1 MITTF
6 RPSGCTNAC
15 RHSHRVSA
23 GFKTALFSTKPYI
36 PYIVREPSM
45 SISAIICDAP
55 IAHKAEGSDPYAWLQ
70 ERDTEAVL
78 DYLKA
83 ENSYQQAQTADQAA
97 LRETLFE
104 EIKGRILETDLSL
117 PSPWGPYLYYTRTT
131 AGDEYA
137 LHYRCPRPADDSL
150 TLDESREQLLLDPN
164 VLANGGFFSLGA
176 FSISPD
182 HQRLAYSI
190 DSTGD
195 EIYTLFVK
203 ELSDGRVSELEFQD
217 CDGSMTWANDSLTL
231 FFGELDDTH
240 RPHKLYRYRLDGT
253 AAEEVFHEPDGRFF
267 MHCYRASS
275 EQQLLLSVGSKTTSE
290 VWVLDANQPQ
300 QDFSCIAPRVE
311 DHEYDVDHGALDGQW
326 TWFIRTNRDGINFA
340 LYTAVDTGVAPI
352 EAQWQILIPHSDTVM
367 IDGMSLN
374 AGAMTLSLREGGLPI
389 IEVHPQ
395 DLPSYR
401 VQLPDAAYSLHVQ
414 NTLEFA
420 SERIR
425 LRYEALNRPA
435 QIRQLQLSNGEQQ
448 VLKQTPVLGP
458 FDADAYVSQRLW
470 ATAPD
475 GTQIP
480 ISLVIKREAL
490 GKPVPL
496 YLYGYGAYG
505 ESLDPWFSHAR
516 LSLLDRGMAFAIA
529 HVRGGGELGEAW
541 YRAGKQEHKQNT
553 FSDFIACAEHLIANG
568 FTSAPQLA
576 ISGGSAGGLLIGAV
590 LNQRPELFGAA
601 IAEVPFVDVLNT
613 MLDPDLPLTVTEYD
627 EWGNPQEP
635 DVYERLKAYAPYE
648 NVKAQA
654 YPAMLVIAGYNDSR
668 VQYWEAAKWVAK
680 LRTAKTDT
688 NPLLLKT
695 ELGAGHGGMSG
706 RYQGLRDVALEY
718 AFLFKVLGVA

>member
-1 MITTF
+1 M
-6 RPSGCTNAC
+6 SL
-15 RHSHRVSA
+15 SA
-23 GFKTALFSTKPYI
+23 H
-36 PYIVREPSM
+36 V
-45 SISAIICDAP
+45 CNAP
-55 IAHKAEGSDPYAWLQ
+55 IARKDPGVDPYAWLQ
-70 ERDTEAVL
+70 ERDTDAVL

-83 ENSYQQAQTADQAA
+83 ENSYQEAQLADQAQ
-97 LRETLFE
+97 LRETLFQ

-131 AGDEYA
+131 AGDEYPR
-137 LHYRCPRPADDSL
+137 HYRCPRPADDSL
-150 TLDESREQLLLDPN
+150 TVDESHEQLLLDPN
-164 VLANGGFFSLGA
+164 ELAGGGFFSLGA

-182 HQRLAYSI
+182 HQRLAYSL
-190 DSTGD
+190 DTSGD

-203 ELSDGRVSELEFQD
+203 ELSNEKVSELSFEN

-231 FFGELDDTH
+231 FFGELDETH
-240 RPHKLYRYRLDGT
+240 RPHKLWRYRLDGT

-267 MHCYRASS
+267 LHCYRSSS
-275 EQQLLLSVGSKTTSE
+275 ERQLVLSLGSKTTSE
-290 VWVLDANQPQ
+290 IWVLDATQPQ
-300 QDFSCIAPRVE
+300 QPFTCLAPRRE
-311 DHEYDVDHGALDGQW
+311 NHEYDVDHGLLDGQW
-326 TWFIRTNRDGINFA
+326 AWLIRSNRDGINFA
-340 LYTAVDTGVAPI
+340 LYQAADTGVAPT
-352 EAQWQILIPHSDTVM
+352 EADWQNLIAHSDTVM
-367 IDGMSLN
+367 IDGLSLN
-374 AGAMTLSLREGGLPI
+374 AGALTLSLREGGLPI

-395 DLPSYR
+395 GLPAYR

-414 NTLEFA
+414 NSLEFV

-435 QIRQLQLSNGEQQ
+435 QIRQLDLATGEQV

-475 GTQIP
+475 GTQVP
-480 ISLVIKREAL
+480 ISLVVKREAL

-505 ESLDPWFSHAR
+505 ESLDPWFSHSR
-516 LSLLDRGMAFAIA
+516 LSLLDRGVAFAIA

-541 YRAGKQEHKQNT
+541 YRAGKQEHKPNT

-568 FTSAPQLA
+568 FTTAEQMA

-590 LNQRPELFGAA
+590 LNQRPELFKVA

-613 MLDPDLPLTVTEYD
+613 MLDPELPLTVTEYD
-627 EWGNPQEP
+627 EWGNPQDP
-635 DVYERLKAYAPYE
+635 DVYDRIRAYAPYE
-648 NVKAQA
+648 NVTAQA
-654 YPAMLVIAGYNDSR
+654 YPALLVIAGYNDSR

-680 LRTAKTDT
+680 LRATKTDD

-718 AFLFKVLGVA
+718 AFVLKVLGVV

>member
-1 MITTF
+1 M
-6 RPSGCTNAC
+6 SLSA
-15 RHSHRVSA
+15 HVSN
-23 GFKTALFSTKPYI
+23 
-36 PYIVREPSM
+36 
-45 SISAIICDAP
+45 AP
-55 IAHKAEGSDPYAWLQ
+55 IAHRDAGVDPYAWLQ
-70 ERDTEAVL
+70 ERDTDAVL

-83 ENSYQQAQTADQAA
+83 ENSYQEGQLADQAE
-97 LRETLFE
+97 LRERLFQ

-131 AGDEYA
+131 AGDEYPR
-137 LHYRCPRPADDSL
+137 HYRCPRPADDSL
-150 TLDESREQLLLDPN
+150 NVDEDREQLLLDPN
-164 VLANGGFFSLGA
+164 ALAGGGFFSLGA

-182 HQRLAYSI
+182 HQRLAYSL
-190 DSTGD
+190 DTSGD

-203 ELSDGRVSELEFQD
+203 ELSNDRVSELSFEN

-231 FFGELDDTH
+231 FFGELDETH
-240 RPHKLYRYRLDGT
+240 RPHKLWRYRLDGT

-267 MHCYRASS
+267 LHCYRSSS
-275 EQQLLLSVGSKTTSE
+275 ERQLILSLDSKTTSE
-290 VWVLDANQPQ
+290 TWVLDAAQPQ
-300 QDFSCIAPRVE
+300 QPFTCLAPRVE
-311 DHEYDVDHGALDGQW
+311 NHEYDVDHGLLDGQW
-326 TWFIRTNRDGINFA
+326 TWLIRSNRDGINFA
-340 LYTAVDTGVAPI
+340 LYQAADTGMAPT
-352 EAQWQILIPHSDTVM
+352 EADWQNLIPHSETVM
-367 IDGMSLN
+367 IDGLSLN

-395 DLPSYR
+395 DLPKYR

-414 NTLEFA
+414 NSLEFS

-435 QIRQLQLSNGEQQ
+435 QIRQLDLASGDQV

-458 FDADAYVSQRLW
+458 FDADAYVSQRIW

-475 GTQIP
+475 GTQVP
-480 ISLVIKREAL
+480 ISLVVKREAL
-490 GKPVPL
+490 GQPVPL

-505 ESLDPWFSHAR
+505 QSLDPWFSHAR
-516 LSLLDRGMAFAIA
+516 LSLLDRGVAFAIA

-541 YRAGKQEHKQNT
+541 YRAGKQEHKHNT

-568 FTSAPQLA
+568 FTTADQLA

-590 LNQRPELFGAA
+590 LNQRPELFKVA

-613 MLDPDLPLTVTEYD
+613 MLDPELPLTVTEYD
-627 EWGNPQEP
+627 EWGNPEEP
-635 DVYERLKAYAPYE
+635 EVYDRIRAYAPYE
-648 NVKAQA
+648 NVRAQA
-654 YPAMLVIAGYNDSR
+654 YPALLVIAGYNDSR

-680 LRTAKTDT
+680 LRATKTDD

-718 AFLFKVLGVA
+718 GFILKVLGKV

>member
-1 MITTF
+1 M
-6 RPSGCTNAC
+6 PLPANDS
-15 RHSHRVSA
+15 S
-23 GFKTALFSTKPYI
+23 
-36 PYIVREPSM
+36 
-45 SISAIICDAP
+45 AP
-55 IAHKAEGSDPYAWLQ
+55 IAHKADGADPYAWLQ
-70 ERDTEAVL
+70 ERDTDAVL

-83 ENSYQQAQTADQAA
+83 ENSYLDAQLAHQAP
-97 LRETLFE
+97 LRETLFQ

-137 LHYRCPRPADDSL
+137 RHYRCPRPADDSL
-150 TLDESREQLLLDPN
+150 TVDESREQLLLDPN
-164 VLANGGFFSLGA
+164 ALANGGFFSLGA

-182 HQRLAYSI
+182 HQRLAYSL
-190 DSTGD
+190 DTTGE

-203 ELSDGRVSELEFQD
+203 ELSTGKVSELSFD
-217 CDGSMTWANDSLTL
+217 NCDGSMTWANDSLTL

-240 RPHKLYRYRLDGT
+240 RPHKLLRYRLDGT

-267 MHCYRASS
+267 LHCYRSSS
-275 EQQLLLSVGSKTTSE
+275 ERQLLLSLGSKTTGE
-290 VWVLDANQPQ
+290 TWVLDAARPEQP
-300 QDFSCIAPRVE
+300 FTCMAPRVE
-311 DHEYDVDHGALDGQW
+311 GHEYDVDHGQLDGQW
-326 TWFIRTNRDGINFA
+326 TWFIRSNREGINFA
-340 LYTAVDTGVAPI
+340 LYQAADNGAIPEQDDWQLLVPHNPEVMLDGV
-352 EAQWQILIPHSDTVM
+352 T
-367 IDGMSLN
+367 LN

-395 DLPSYR
+395 GLPAYR

-414 NTLEFA
+414 NSLEF
-420 SERIR
+420 SSSRIR

-435 QIRQLQLSNGEQQ
+435 QVRQLQLADGQQQ
-448 VLKQTPVLGP
+448 VLKETPVLGP

-470 ATAPD
+470 ATAAD
-475 GTQIP
+475 GTQVP
-480 ISLVIKREAL
+480 ISLVVKRECL
-490 GKPVPL
+490 GRPTPL

-516 LSLLDRGMAFAIA
+516 LSLLDRGVAFAIA

-553 FSDFIACAEHLIANG
+553 FSDFIACAEHLIAQG
-568 FTSAPQLA
+568 RTSAQQLA

-590 LNQRPELFGAA
+590 LNQRPELFRGA

-613 MLDPDLPLTVTEYD
+613 MLDPELPLTVTEYD
-627 EWGNPQEP
+627 EWGNPEEP
-635 DVYERLKAYAPYE
+635 EVHERIKAYAPYE
-648 NVKAQA
+648 NVRAQA
-654 YPAMLVIAGYNDSR
+654 YPATLVIAGYNDSR
-668 VQYWEAAKWVAK
+668 VQYWEAAKWVAR
-680 LRTAKTDT
+680 LRATKTDD

-718 AFLFKVLGVA
+718 AFVLNILGLG

>member
-1 MITTF
+1 M
-6 RPSGCTNAC
+6 SLSA
-15 RHSHRVSA
+15 HVSN
-23 GFKTALFSTKPYI
+23 
-36 PYIVREPSM
+36 
-45 SISAIICDAP
+45 AP
-55 IAHKAEGSDPYAWLQ
+55 IARRDPGVDPYAWLQ
-70 ERDTEAVL
+70 ERDTDAVL

-83 ENSYQQAQTADQAA
+83 ENSYQEAQLADQAE
-97 LRETLFE
+97 LRETLFQ

-131 AGDEYA
+131 AGDEYPR
-137 LHYRCPRPADDSL
+137 HYRCPRPADDSL
-150 TLDESREQLLLDPN
+150 NVDESREQLLLDPN
-164 VLANGGFFSLGA
+164 VLAGGGFFSLGA

-182 HQRLAYSI
+182 HQRLAYSL
-190 DSTGD
+190 DTTGD

-203 ELSDGRVSELEFQD
+203 ELSNDKVSELSFAD

-240 RPHKLYRYRLDGT
+240 RPHKLWRYRLDGT

-267 MHCYRASS
+267 LHCYRSSS
-275 EQQLLLSVGSKTTSE
+275 EKQLILSLGSKTTSE
-290 VWVLDANQPQ
+290 VWVLDAAQPQ
-300 QDFSCIAPRVE
+300 RPFTCLAPRVE
-311 DHEYDVDHGALDGQW
+311 NHEYDVDHGLLDGQW
-326 TWFIRTNRDGINFA
+326 TWLIRSNRDGINFA
-340 LYTAVDTGVAPI
+340 LYQAADTGVAPT
-352 EAQWQILIPHSDTVM
+352 EADWQNLIPHSDTVM
-367 IDGMSLN
+367 IDGLSLN

-395 DLPSYR
+395 GLPAYR

-414 NTLEFA
+414 NSLEFV

-435 QIRQLQLSNGEQQ
+435 QIRQLDLASGAQV

-470 ATAPD
+470 ATAPN
-475 GTQIP
+475 GTQVP
-480 ISLVIKREAL
+480 ISLVVKREAL
-490 GKPVPL
+490 GRPVPL

-505 ESLDPWFSHAR
+505 ESLDPWFSHSR
-516 LSLLDRGMAFAIA
+516 LSLLDRGVAFAIA

-541 YRAGKQEHKQNT
+541 YRAGKQEHKHNT
-553 FSDFIACAEHLIANG
+553 FGDFIACAEHLIANG
-568 FTSAPQLA
+568 FTTAEQLA

-590 LNQRPELFGAA
+590 LNQRPELFKVA

-627 EWGNPQEP
+627 EWGNPEEP
-635 DVYERLKAYAPYE
+635 DVYDRIRAYAPYE
-648 NVKAQA
+648 NVSAQA
-654 YPAMLVIAGYNDSR
+654 YPALLVIAGYNDSR

-680 LRTAKTDT
+680 LRATKTDDH
-688 NPLLLKT
+688 PLLLKT

-718 AFLFKVLGVA
+718 AFVLKVLGVV

>member
-1 MITTF
+1 M
-6 RPSGCTNAC
+6 PL
-15 RHSHRVSA
+15 SA
-23 GFKTALFSTKPYI
+23 QDSN
-36 PYIVREPSM
+36 
-45 SISAIICDAP
+45 AP
-55 IAHKAEGSDPYAWLQ
+55 IARRDPGVDPYAWLQ
-70 ERDTEAVL
+70 ERDTDAVL

-83 ENSYQQAQTADQAA
+83 ENNYQQAQLADQAA

-104 EIKGRILETDLSL
+104 EVKGRILETDLSL

-131 AGDEYA
+131 AGDEYPR
-137 LHYRCPRPADDSL
+137 HYRCPRPADDSL
-150 TLDESREQLLLDPN
+150 TVDESHEQLLLDPN
-164 VLANGGFFSLGA
+164 ALAGGGFFSLGA

-182 HQRLAYSI
+182 HQRLAYSL
-190 DSTGD
+190 DTTGD

-203 ELSDGRVSELEFQD
+203 ELSNEKVSELSFEN
-217 CDGSMTWANDSLTL
+217 CNGSMTWANDSLTL
-231 FFGELDDTH
+231 FFGELDETH
-240 RPHKLYRYRLDGT
+240 RPHKLWRYRLDGT

-267 MHCYRASS
+267 LHCYRSSS
-275 EQQLLLSVGSKTTSE
+275 ERQLILSLGSKTTSE
-290 VWVLDANQPQ
+290 VWVLDASQPQ
-300 QDFSCIAPRVE
+300 QAFTCLAPRVE
-311 DHEYDVDHGALDGQW
+311 HHEYDVDHGLLDGQW
-326 TWFIRTNRDGINFA
+326 TWFIRSNRDGINFA
-340 LYTAVDTGVAPI
+340 LYQAADTGVAPT
-352 EAQWQILIPHSDTVM
+352 EADWQNLIPHSDTVM
-367 IDGMSLN
+367 IDGLSLN

-395 DLPSYR
+395 DLPKYR

-414 NTLEFA
+414 NSLEFS

-435 QIRQLQLSNGEQQ
+435 QIRQLDLASGEQV

-470 ATAPD
+470 ATAAD
-475 GTQIP
+475 GTQVP
-480 ISLVIKREAL
+480 ISLVVKREAL
-490 GKPVPL
+490 GQPVPL

-516 LSLLDRGMAFAIA
+516 LSLLDRGVAFAIA

-541 YRAGKQEHKQNT
+541 YRAGKQEHKPNT
-553 FSDFIACAEHLIANG
+553 FSDFIACAEHLITNG
-568 FTSAPQLA
+568 FTSADRLA

-590 LNQRPELFGAA
+590 LNQRPELFKVA

-635 DVYERLKAYAPYE
+635 DVYDRIRAYAPYE

-654 YPAMLVIAGYNDSR
+654 YPALLVIAGYNDSR

-680 LRTAKTDT
+680 LRATKTDD

-718 AFLFKVLGVA
+718 AFVLKVLGLG

>member
-1 MITTF
+1 M
-6 RPSGCTNAC
+6 PLPANDS
-15 RHSHRVSA
+15 S
-23 GFKTALFSTKPYI
+23 
-36 PYIVREPSM
+36 
-45 SISAIICDAP
+45 AP
-55 IAHKAEGSDPYAWLQ
+55 IAHKAEGADPYAWLQ
-70 ERDTEAVL
+70 ERDTDAVL
-78 DYLKA
+78 DYLNA
-83 ENSYQQAQTADQAA
+83 ENSYQEARLAHQAP
-97 LRETLFE
+97 LRETLFQ

-137 LHYRCPRPADDSL
+137 RHYRCPRPADDSL
-150 TLDESREQLLLDPN
+150 TVDESREQLLLDPN
-164 VLANGGFFSLGA
+164 ALANGGFFSLGA

-182 HQRLAYSI
+182 HQRLAYSL
-190 DSTGD
+190 DTTGE
-195 EIYTLFVK
+195 EIYTLFIK
-203 ELSDGRVSELEFQD
+203 ELSNGKVSELSFD
-217 CDGSMTWANDSLTL
+217 NCDGSMTWANDSLTL

-240 RPHKLYRYRLDGT
+240 RPHKLFRYRLDGT

-267 MHCYRASS
+267 LHCYRSSS
-275 EQQLLLSVGSKTTSE
+275 ERQLLLSLGSKTTGE
-290 VWVLDANQPQ
+290 TWALDAAQPQ
-300 QDFSCIAPRVE
+300 LPFTCLAPRVE
-311 DHEYDVDHGALDGQW
+311 GHEYDVDHGQLDGLW
-326 TWFIRTNRDGINFA
+326 TWFIRSNREGINFA
-340 LYTAVDTGVAPI
+340 LYQAADEGIIPEESDWQLLVPHNPEVMLDGV
-352 EAQWQILIPHSDTVM
+352 T
-367 IDGMSLN
+367 LN

-395 DLPSYR
+395 DLPVYR

-414 NTLEFA
+414 NSLEF
-420 SERIR
+420 SSDRIR

-435 QIRQLQLSNGEQQ
+435 QVRQLQLADGQQQ
-448 VLKQTPVLGP
+448 VLKETPVLGP

-470 ATAPD
+470 ATAAD
-475 GTQIP
+475 GTQVP
-480 ISLVIKREAL
+480 ISLVVKRECL
-490 GKPVPL
+490 GQPTPL

-505 ESLDPWFSHAR
+505 ESLDPWFSHSR
-516 LSLLDRGMAFAIA
+516 LSLLDRGVAFAIA

-553 FSDFIACAEHLIANG
+553 FSDFIACAEHLIAQG
-568 FTSAPQLA
+568 LTSAQQLA

-590 LNQRPELFGAA
+590 LNQRPELFRAA

-627 EWGNPQEP
+627 EWGNPEEP
-635 DVYERLKAYAPYE
+635 EVYERIKAYAPYE
-648 NVKAQA
+648 NVRAQA
-654 YPAMLVIAGYNDSR
+654 YPSTLVIAGYNDSR

-680 LRTAKTDT
+680 LRATKTDD

-718 AFLFKVLGVA
+718 AFILNILGLD

>member
-1 MITTF
+1 M
-6 RPSGCTNAC
+6 PL
-15 RHSHRVSA
+15 SA
-23 GFKTALFSTKPYI
+23 TL
-36 PYIVREPSM
+36 
-45 SISAIICDAP
+45 CDAP
-55 IAHKAEGSDPYAWLQ
+55 VAHKAEGSDPYAWLQ
-70 ERDTEAVL
+70 ERDTDAVL

-83 ENSYQQAQTADQAA
+83 ENSYQEAQTADQAG
-97 LRETLFE
+97 LRESLFE

-131 AGDEYA
+131 AGDEYSR
-137 LHYRCPRPADDSL
+137 HYRCPRPADDSL
-150 TLDESREQLLLDPN
+150 QLDESREQLLLDPN
-164 VLANGGFFSLGA
+164 LLANGGFFSLGA

-182 HQRLAYSI
+182 HQRLAYSV

-267 MHCYRASS
+267 MHCYRSSS
-275 EQQLLLSVGSKTTSE
+275 EQQLLLSLGSKTTSE

-300 QDFSCIAPRVE
+300 QAFACIAPRVE
-311 DHEYDVDHGALDGQW
+311 DHEYDVDHGARDGQW
-326 TWFIRTNRDGINFA
+326 TWFIRSNRDGINFA
-340 LYTAVDTGVAPI
+340 LYTVVDSGTAPS
-352 EAQWQILIPHSDTVM
+352 EADWQNLIPHSDSVM

-401 VQLPDAAYSLHVQ
+401 VRLPDAAYSLHVQ
-414 NTLEFA
+414 NSLEFV

-435 QIRQLQLSNGEQQ
+435 QIRKLELNTGEQQ
-448 VLKQTPVLGP
+448 VLKQTPVLGA

-475 GTQIP
+475 GTQVP
-480 ISLVIKREAL
+480 ISLVVKREAL
-490 GKPVPL
+490 GQPVPL

-541 YRAGKQEHKQNT
+541 YRAGKQEHKHNT

-568 FTSAPQLA
+568 FTSAAQLA

-627 EWGNPQEP
+627 EWGNPEEP
-635 DVYERLKAYAPYE
+635 DVYDRIKAYAPYE
-648 NVKAQA
+648 NVSAQA
-654 YPAMLVIAGYNDSR
+654 YPATLVIAGYNDSR

-680 LRTAKTDT
+680 LRATKTDT

-706 RYQGLRDVALEY
+706 RYQGLRDAALEY
-718 AFLFKVLGVA
+718 AFLFKVLGIA

>member
-1 MITTF
+1 M
-6 RPSGCTNAC
+6 SL
-15 RHSHRVSA
+15 SA
-23 GFKTALFSTKPYI
+23 QDSN
-36 PYIVREPSM
+36 
-45 SISAIICDAP
+45 AP
-55 IAHKAEGSDPYAWLQ
+55 IARRDPGVDPYAWLQ
-70 ERDTEAVL
+70 ERDTDAVL

-83 ENSYQQAQTADQAA
+83 ENSYQQAQLADQAA

-131 AGDEYA
+131 AGDEYPR
-137 LHYRCPRPADDSL
+137 HYRCPRPVDDSL
-150 TLDESREQLLLDPN
+150 TVDESHEQLLLDPN
-164 VLANGGFFSLGA
+164 ALAGGGFFSLGA

-182 HQRLAYSI
+182 HQRLAYSL
-190 DSTGD
+190 DTTGD

-203 ELSDGRVSELEFQD
+203 ELSNEKVSELSFEN

-231 FFGELDDTH
+231 FFGELDETH
-240 RPHKLYRYRLDGT
+240 RPHKLWRYRLDGT

-267 MHCYRASS
+267 LHCYRSSS
-275 EQQLLLSVGSKTTSE
+275 ERQLILSLGSKTTSE
-290 VWVLDANQPQ
+290 VWVLDAAQPQ
-300 QDFSCIAPRVE
+300 QPFTCLAPRVE
-311 DHEYDVDHGALDGQW
+311 HHEYDVDHGLLDGQW
-326 TWFIRTNRDGINFA
+326 TWFIRSNRDGINFA
-340 LYTAVDTGVAPI
+340 LYQAADTGVAPS
-352 EAQWQILIPHSDTVM
+352 EADWQNLIPHSDTVM
-367 IDGMSLN
+367 IDGLSLN

-395 DLPSYR
+395 DLPKYR

-414 NTLEFA
+414 NSLEFN

-435 QIRQLQLSNGEQQ
+435 QIRQLDLASGEQV

-475 GTQIP
+475 GTQVP
-480 ISLVIKREAL
+480 ISLVVKREAL
-490 GKPVPL
+490 GQPVPL

-516 LSLLDRGMAFAIA
+516 LSLLDRGVAFAIA

-541 YRAGKQEHKQNT
+541 YRAGKQEHKPNT
-553 FSDFIACAEHLIANG
+553 FNDFIACAEHLIANG
-568 FTSAPQLA
+568 FTTAAQLA

-590 LNQRPELFGAA
+590 LNQRPELFKVA

-635 DVYERLKAYAPYE
+635 DVYDRIRAYAPYE
-648 NVKAQA
+648 NVKPQA
-654 YPAMLVIAGYNDSR
+654 YPALLVIAGYNDSR

-680 LRTAKTDT
+680 LRATKTDG

-718 AFLFKVLGVA
+718 AFVLKVLGLG

>member
-1 MITTF
+1 M
-6 RPSGCTNAC
+6 PLPANDS
-15 RHSHRVSA
+15 S
-23 GFKTALFSTKPYI
+23 
-36 PYIVREPSM
+36 
-45 SISAIICDAP
+45 AP
-55 IAHKAEGSDPYAWLQ
+55 IAHKADGADPYAWLQ
-70 ERDTEAVL
+70 ERDTDAVL

-83 ENSYQQAQTADQAA
+83 ENSYLDAQLAHQAP
-97 LRETLFE
+97 LRETLFQ

-137 LHYRCPRPADDSL
+137 RHYRCPRPADDSL
-150 TLDESREQLLLDPN
+150 TVDESREQLLLDPN
-164 VLANGGFFSLGA
+164 ALANGGFFSLGA

-182 HQRLAYSI
+182 HQRLAYSL
-190 DSTGD
+190 DTTGE

-203 ELSDGRVSELEFQD
+203 ELSTGKVSELSFD
-217 CDGSMTWANDSLTL
+217 NCDGSMTWANDSLTL

-240 RPHKLYRYRLDGT
+240 RPHKLLRYRLDGT

-267 MHCYRASS
+267 LHCYRSSS
-275 EQQLLLSVGSKTTSE
+275 ERQLLLSLGSKTTGE
-290 VWVLDANQPQ
+290 TWVLDAARPEQP
-300 QDFSCIAPRVE
+300 FTCMAPRVE
-311 DHEYDVDHGALDGQW
+311 GHEYDVDHGQLDGQW
-326 TWFIRTNRDGINFA
+326 TWFIRSNREGINFA
-340 LYTAVDTGVAPI
+340 LYQAADNGAIPEQDHWQLLVPHNPEVMLDGV
-352 EAQWQILIPHSDTVM
+352 T
-367 IDGMSLN
+367 LN

-395 DLPSYR
+395 GLPAYR

-414 NTLEFA
+414 NSLEFY
-420 SERIR
+420 SSRIR

-435 QIRQLQLSNGEQQ
+435 QVRQLQLADGQQQ
-448 VLKQTPVLGP
+448 VLKETPVLGP

-470 ATAPD
+470 ATAAD
-475 GTQIP
+475 GTQVP
-480 ISLVIKREAL
+480 ISLVVKRECL
-490 GKPVPL
+490 GRPTPL

-516 LSLLDRGMAFAIA
+516 LSLLDRGVAFAIA

-553 FSDFIACAEHLIANG
+553 FSDFIACAEHLITQG
-568 FTSAPQLA
+568 RTSAQQLA

-590 LNQRPELFGAA
+590 LNQRPELFRVA

-613 MLDPDLPLTVTEYD
+613 MLDPELPLTVTEYD
-627 EWGNPQEP
+627 EWGNPEEP
-635 DVYERLKAYAPYE
+635 EVHERIKAYAPYE
-648 NVKAQA
+648 NVRAQA
-654 YPAMLVIAGYNDSR
+654 YPATLVIAGYNDSR
-668 VQYWEAAKWVAK
+668 VQYWEAAKWVAR
-680 LRTAKTDT
+680 LRATKTDD

-718 AFLFKVLGVA
+718 AFVLNILGLG